1 MKRSVLALFILI
13 LSSNTFFP
21 QSSIMFTAKI
31 DGSQETPAVITTATG
46 TGTFVLS
53 NNGTK
58 LTYNITVNGLSGPIT
73 GSHFH
78 NAAVGVAGSVVKS
91 ITFNGNTASGTWTS
105 TDASQPLTDLLLN
118 ELLKGRLYVN
128 AHTSANPGGEIRG
141 QVLLTSGVGFTANMN
156 GSQETPAVTTNATGT
171 GSVRLNVDGTV
182 SYDVTVAGLTVTAS
196 HFHDAAVGVAGG
208 VVKSISLTNNTSAGT
223 WTSSDASQ
231 PLTDAL
237 LSELIKGNLYMNAH
251 TAANPGGEIRGQVLI
266 NNGASF
272 TSKID
277 GTQETPSVA
286 TTATGTGTFVLSN
299 NGTKLTYNITV
310 NGLSGSITGSH
321 FHNAA
326 AGTAGSVVKSITF
339 NGNTASGTW
348 TTTDASQP
356 LTDFLLDEL
365 LKGRLYVNAHTSANP
380 GGEIRGQVLLT
391 SGVGFISNMSGS
403 QEIPPVTT
411 SATGTSSV
419 RLNVDGT
426 ISYDVT
432 VAGLTVTASHFH
444 DAAAGIGGSVV
455 KGISLTN
462 NTSSGVWASLDV
474 TQPLTDLLVGELIKG
489 NLYMNAHTVTNPG
502 GEIRGQVTNT
512 TDIVTGIQDV
522 NNNNSIPTEFVL
534 NQNYPNPFN
543 PSTKINYAILQSGNV
558 SLKVYDILG
567 REAAVLVDSYQN
579 PGNYSISFNADQKA
593 LASGIYFYT
602 LKSGT
607 NTQTRKMVLMK

>member
-1 MKRSVLALFILI
+1 MKKYILTFIVLLLFN
-13 LSSNTFFP
+13 NTFFS

-31 DGSQETPAVITTATG
+31 DGSQETPSVATTATG

-78 NAAVGVAGSVVKS
+78 NAVVGTAGAVVKS
-91 ITFNGNTASGTWTS
+91 ITFNGNTASGIWTS

-128 AHTSANPGGEIRG
+128 AHTTANPGGEIRG
-141 QVLLTSGVGFTANMN
+141 QVLLTSGVGFTANIN
-156 GSQETPAVTTNATGT
+156 GSQETPPVTTNATGT

-196 HFHDAAVGVAGG
+196 HFHDAAGGVAGG

-223 WTSSDASQ
+223 WASGDASQ
-231 PLTDAL
+231 PLTDLL
-237 LSELIKGNLYMNAH
+237 LSELIKGNLYINAH
-251 TAANPGGEIRGQVLI
+251 TTANPGGEIRGQVLI
-266 NNGASF
+266 NNGVSF
-272 TSKID
+272 TAKID

-310 NGLSGSITGSH
+310 NGLSGPITGSH
-321 FHNAA
+321 FHNADVGI
-326 AGTAGSVVKSITF
+326 AGGVVKSITF

-356 LTDFLLDEL
+356 LTDLLLDEL
-365 LKGRLYVNAHTSANP
+365 LKGRLYVNAHTTANP

-391 SGVGFISNMSGS
+391 SGVGFTANINGS
-403 QEIPPVTT
+403 QETPPVTT
-411 SATGTSSV
+411 SATGTASV

-432 VAGLTVTASHFH
+432 EAGLTVTASHFH
-444 DAAAGIGGSVV
+444 DGVTGVAGSVV
-455 KGISLTN
+455 KSITLTN

-489 NLYMNAHTVTNPG
+489 NLYINAHTLTNPG

-512 TDIVTGIQDV
+512 TDVVTSIQELKDA
-522 NNNNSIPTEFVL
+522 SIPTEFVL

-543 PSTKINYAILQSGNV
+543 PSTKINYSILRSGNV

-579 PGNYSISFNADQKA
+579 PGSYSVSFNADQKA

-607 NTQTRKMVLMK
+607 FYQTRKMILLK